1 MSLFNRKTERK
12 RQRSPSGPSSPNVC
26 SKRTCLNTF
35 GYGSLLKSCDNQC
48 CEFMLWQSL
57 RSPSSTK
64 NSGELRLRNGC
75 SGSDLEGKSCKEI
88 IRLLIDKNK
97 ILKTPEGKVL
107 HLLKNL
113 NQNSLGVQK
122 DSTSNSNGRN
132 DFYFTPRRNI
142 QINEQNVCLKSFIT
156 SSQDTF
162 LTALT
167 ADSSNDASVE
177 SDSLSESLPGSNSPE
192 DETTEET
199 EVDVNFCRNKATF
212 FMTITKTGPTSA
224 GKGVIKTRVQSNSE
238 EETDSDTSINLNNS
252 ELPVA
257 RRCIAVSKFYLGC
270 VSRESALLN
279 LRSSVRS
286 KADTE
291 TSAPSAASLES
302 LPGSFSKQE
311 SALLNLR
318 SSVRSKEDTETSAPS
333 AASLE
338 SLPGSLSKQCE
349 IPFLTIK
356 QGRSETHPSSLGTV
370 TKLFACDFYR
380 LQKTPRKNY
389 FDFHG
394 KIVHKVDIFGTIT
407 KILPLQESRIVY
419 HIDDGTAS
427 ISCIIDRTENLA
439 KKRECTAKL
448 DLSNAPE
455 PLPKQQSCHA
465 NKSKSRLLSA
475 VTGMRSVLQGN
486 LKSEVDINNLKLGD
500 TVHGVG
506 VLYDHGAEKN
516 MYLNKIWQVTTEHEI
531 EDRLHQIIF
540 LYEEVYPKLIKD
552 FKNSPALASLQQ
564 S

>member
-12 RQRSPSGPSSPNVC
+12 RQRSPPGPSSPNVC

-122 DSTSNSNGRN
+122 DSTSNSNGRY

-142 QINEQNVCLKSFIT
+142 QINDHPVCLKSFIT

-212 FMTITKTGPTSA
+212 FMTITKTGHTSA

-270 VSRESALLN
+270 VSR
-279 LRSSVRS
+279 
-286 KADTE
+286 
-291 TSAPSAASLES
+291 
-302 LPGSFSKQE
+302 E

-475 VTGMRSVLQGN
+475 VTGMRSVLKGN

-552 FKNSPALASLQQ
+552 FKNSPALASL
-564 S
+564 

>member
-1 MSLFNRKTERK
+1 
-12 RQRSPSGPSSPNVC
+12 
-26 SKRTCLNTF
+26 
-35 GYGSLLKSCDNQC
+35 
-48 CEFMLWQSL
+48 MLWQSL

-122 DSTSNSNGRN
+122 DSTSNSNGRY

-142 QINEQNVCLKSFIT
+142 QINDHPVCLKSFIT

-212 FMTITKTGPTSA
+212 FMTITKTGHTSA

-270 VSRESALLN
+270 V
-279 LRSSVRS
+279 
-286 KADTE
+286 
-291 TSAPSAASLES
+291 
-302 LPGSFSKQE
+302 
-311 SALLNLR
+311 
-318 SSVRSKEDTETSAPS
+318 
-333 AASLE
+333 
-338 SLPGSLSKQCE
+338 
-349 IPFLTIK
+349 
-356 QGRSETHPSSLGTV
+356 
-370 TKLFACDFYR
+370 
-380 LQKTPRKNY
+380 
-389 FDFHG
+389 
-394 KIVHKVDIFGTIT
+394 
-407 KILPLQESRIVY
+407 
-419 HIDDGTAS
+419 
-427 ISCIIDRTENLA
+427 
-439 KKRECTAKL
+439 
-448 DLSNAPE
+448 
-455 PLPKQQSCHA
+455 
-465 NKSKSRLLSA
+465 
-475 VTGMRSVLQGN
+475 
-486 LKSEVDINNLKLGD
+486 
-500 TVHGVG
+500 
-506 VLYDHGAEKN
+506 
-516 MYLNKIWQVTTEHEI
+516 
-531 EDRLHQIIF
+531 
-540 LYEEVYPKLIKD
+540 
-552 FKNSPALASLQQ
+552 
-564 S
+564 